1 MPIVGWIQKHSVFV
15 PFYLQMAN
23 KSLNI
28 SIYAK
33 PQPKGL
39 SDKLLEMSFQL
50 YISLASASQCVW
62 WVTQTLNSKHRVLG
76 LGLSP
81 QKP

>member
-1 MPIVGWIQKHSVFV
+1 
-15 PFYLQMAN
+15 MAN
-23 KSLNI
+23 KSHNI

-50 YISLASASQCVW
+50 YISLASPARATKQTVCLVGDSNSQFKVQD
-62 WVTQTLNSKHRVLG
+62 VGVKFDPFNSMLT
-76 LGLSP
+76 
-81 QKP
+81 